1 MKSFPLT
8 CPCKL
13 KCSLTQSGNH
23 YLCDSKDCVHNKKEN
38 AFGCFGSIPIL
49 ISSSRTD
56 TVCSELADVSYVER
70 PLAKFIG
77 LKKIVLG
84 ESDITQKSC
93 EKFVS
98 KILENNVNP
107 KVLVIGGGEQGFGTD
122 KLWSDNRIEIH
133 SVDIYASDYVDIIC
147 DAHYLPLK
155 SACYD
160 GVWIQAVLEHVVEP
174 IVVVEEIHRVL
185 KHKGIVYAE
194 TPFMQQVHEG
204 RYDFTRYTVLGH
216 RYLFKRFKLLD
227 IGGNQGPELVLAW
240 SFRYLV
246 WALFRNRQFARVLG
260 ILAGLL
266 LRPLAFFTSKKAMYD
281 SSSTVFFL
289 GVKSDDEPITHKEL
303 IRLYK
308 GNL

>member
-13 KCSLTQSGNH
+13 KSSLTQSGSY
-23 YLCDSKDCVHNKKEN
+23 YLCNSKDCVHSNAEN
-38 AFGCFGSIPIL
+38 AFSSIGSIPIL

-56 TVCSELADVSYVER
+56 TVCSEFTDVTYVQR
-70 PLAKFIG
+70 PLSKFVG

-84 ESDITQKSC
+84 ESDVTKKSC

-98 KILENNVNP
+98 KILENNCKP
-107 KVLVIGGGEQGFGTD
+107 KVLVIGGGEQGLGTD
-122 KLWSDNRIEIH
+122 KLWSDDRIEIH
-133 SVDIYASDYVDIIC
+133 SIDIYASGYVDIIC

-155 SACYD
+155 DEYYD

-185 KHKGIVYAE
+185 KHEGIVYAE

-216 RYLFKRFKLLD
+216 RYLFKRFKLLE
-227 IGGNQGPELVLAW
+227 IGGNQGPELALAW

-246 WALFRNRQFARVLG
+246 WSLFRNRQVARVLG
-260 ILAGLL
+260 ILAVLL
-266 LRPLAFFTSKKAMYD
+266 LRPLAFFTSKKSMYD

-289 GVKSDDEPITHKEL
+289 GLKSNDKPITHKEL

-308 GNL
+308 GHL